1 MTKPTS
7 AESAHI
13 GRVVAAGCIVC
24 RNLGYG
30 ETPAEAHHIG
40 NGTMGKRA
48 SNYEVIPLCPAH
60 HRCGGHGVAVHAGHG
75 DTTHA
80 YQQAKLTPKGVEW
93 LAGELAKSEAKKKM
107 EVM

>member
-1 MTKPTS
+1 MATKD
-7 AESAHI
+7 ERDHM
-13 GRVVAAGCIVC
+13 GRVADLCCVVC
-24 RNLGYG
+24 RNEGLGN
-30 ETPAEAHHIG
+30 TPAMVHHIG

-60 HRCGGHGVAVHAGHG
+60 HQCGGHGVAVHAGHG